1 MVLNS
6 NSKYK
11 KGIMLAKQFS
21 NDLNVIRLL
30 ICRMA
35 MVFET
40 VFIKSILILL
50 NIEKNKSISKKNV
63 SFN

>member
-1 MVLNS
+1 
-6 NSKYK
+6 
-11 KGIMLAKQFS
+11 MLAKQFS
-21 NDLNVIRLL
+21 NDLNIIRLL

-50 NIEKNKSISKKNV
+50 NIEKNKSISKNKCKLQLIY
-63 SFN
+63 